1 MFIIDAPFVETFTT
15 GTNAELGLRGGAI
28 GDCVSDTFSVAGSQ
42 FGSPSICGTN
52 TGQHRK

>member
-1 MFIIDAPFVETFTT
+1 MFIIDGPFVETFTT
-15 GTNAELGLRGGAI
+15 ALGEEYGLRGGSI

-42 FGSPSICGTN
+42 FGAPAICGTN